1 MQSNLAINGFGRI
14 GRCFVKA
21 SLMDKEFQLLAKIVA
36 INDLTD
42 AKTLAHLF
50 KYDSTFGKYEGTVEA
65 KENEIVIDGNGIK
78 VFSEK
83 DPSNLPWKDLVIDI
97 VIESSGK
104 FNNAKEAMK
113 HITAGA
119 KKVIISAPATN
130 PDATVVLG
138 INDNIYDNSKHNV
151 ISMASCTT
159 NCLAPVLKTLNDKFG
174 IEKGYMTT
182 CHAYTNDQKILD
194 LPHKDLRRGRAAM
207 MSIIPTSTGAAKAIG
222 SVIPELSGK
231 MDGMALRVPVSNGSI
246 IDVVLTLKGEVTKDE
261 VNKVLKDSS
270 ETNLKG
276 IMAYTEEP
284 IVSSDIIG
292 DSNSSI
298 VDGLST
304 MVLGGKGNLV
314 KVLSWY
320 DNEWSF
326 ACRLVDLVKFI
337 LRQMIMDPSR
347 EA

>member
-1 MQSNLAINGFGRI
+1 MVANIAINGFGRI
-14 GRCFVKA
+14 GRCFVRA
-21 SLMDKEFQLLAKIVA
+21 ALADREFLQIARILG

-50 KYDSTFGKYEGTVEA
+50 KYDSTFGRYEGVVEA
-65 KENEIVIDGNGIK
+65 YENEIVINGHNMK

-83 DPSNLPWKDLVIDI
+83 DPLKLPWKDLMIDL
-97 VIESSGK
+97 VIESTGK
-104 FNNAKEAMK
+104 FNDAKEAVK
-113 HITAGA
+113 HMTAGA
-119 KKVIISAPATN
+119 KKVIISAPATS
-130 PDATVVLG
+130 PDATVLLG
-138 INDNIYDNSKHNV
+138 INDNIYDNSKHHV

-174 IEKGYMTT
+174 IERGYMTT
-182 CHAYTNDQKILD
+182 CHAYTNDQRILD
-194 LPHKDLRRGRAAM
+194 LPHKDLRRARAAM

-222 SVIPELSGK
+222 SVIPELNGK

-246 IDVVLTLKGEVTKDE
+246 IDVVLTLKREVTKDE
-261 VNKVLKDSS
+261 VNKVLKNSS
-270 ETNLKG
+270 DTNLKG

-292 DSNSSI
+292 ESHSSI
-298 VDGLST
+298 IDGLST
-304 MVLGGKGNLV
+304 MVLGGKSNLV

-337 LRQMIMDPSR
+337 LRKM
-347 EA
+347 

>member
-1 MQSNLAINGFGRI
+1 MVANLAINGFGRI
-14 GRCFVKA
+14 GRCFVRA
-21 SLMDKEFQLLAKIVA
+21 ALADREFLQIARILG

-42 AKTLAHLF
+42 PKTLAHLF
-50 KYDSTFGKYEGTVEA
+50 KYDSTFGRYEGIVEA
-65 KENEIVIDGNGIK
+65 KENEIVINGHNIK

-83 DPSNLPWKDLVIDI
+83 DPLKLPWKDLMIDV
-97 VIESSGK
+97 VIESTGK
-104 FNNAKEAMK
+104 FNDANEAMK

-130 PDATVVLG
+130 PDATVLLG
-138 INDNIYDNSKHNV
+138 INDNIYDNSKHHV

-174 IEKGYMTT
+174 IERGYMTT
-182 CHAYTNDQKILD
+182 CHAYTNDQRILD
-194 LPHKDLRRGRAAM
+194 LPHKDLRRARAAM

-222 SVIPELSGK
+222 SVIPELNGK

-246 IDVVLTLKGEVTKDE
+246 IDLVLMLNREVTKDE
-261 VNKVLKDSS
+261 VNKVLKDSCD
-270 ETNLKG
+270 TNLKG

-292 DSNSSI
+292 ESHSSV
-298 VDGLST
+298 VDGLCT
-304 MVLGGKGNLV
+304 MVLGGKSNLV

-337 LRQMIMDPSR
+337 LRKM
-347 EA
+347 